1 MKHITFLWPCLVA
14 VLVAGG
20 ASAYAPT
27 LTVLVGALVVTN
39 LVWLIVTALQV
50 TRLSKAQERIDRWTK
65 QRESAGS
72 IKSHVYQIVER
83 INLFVDEEVVMLDES
98 LKQIE
103 GLAKDAVSNLAH
115 SLHSLKHQVTTQ
127 SRLLNQ
133 LAGVSASSAERSS
146 KRDWGQVVDDYQSVI
161 QYFLALLD
169 EVTANH
175 EGIIQSFEQI
185 DAKMREARQ
194 VLDRDSYAKLADLR
208 RAVVDMQGLLKKQQL
223 EHSGTR
229 EQAQANSA
237 IERIEETRSELN
249 KMRDVVAMN
258 VEAFKSQS
266 QKDMGR
272 AVQSLQFEDI
282 VTQLVAGAKSR
293 LDEMNSL
300 VRSLKERVEHLEV
313 IESDGDVDEVLS
325 VVETINLEVV
335 GYTDKLRSERHRPV
349 AQTSMEEGSIELF

>member
-1 MKHITFLWPCLVA
+1 MKHITFLWPCALAVLAAVGAVVYSPTPPVLIGTLVA
-14 VLVAGG
+14 TNVVWII
-20 ASAYAPT
+20 
-27 LTVLVGALVVTN
+27 VVGIQA
-39 LVWLIVTALQV
+39 
-50 TRLSKAQERIDRWTK
+50 TRFSKAQQRIDKWAS
-65 QRESAGS
+65 QRESATS
-72 IKSHVYQIVER
+72 IKSHVYQIVDR
-83 INLFVDEEVVMLDES
+83 INLFIDEEVLMLDES

-133 LAGVSASSAERSS
+133 LAGVSTPGAERGN

-161 QYFLALLD
+161 QYFLSLLD
-169 EVTANH
+169 EVTSNH
-175 EGIIQSFEQI
+175 ESVTRSFEQI
-185 DAKMREARQ
+185 DTRMRQARQ
-194 VLDRDSYAKLADLR
+194 VLDRESYNKLADLR
-208 RAVVDMQGLLKKQQL
+208 RAVADMQGLLKKQQL
-223 EHSGTR
+223 EHSGAR
-229 EQAQANSA
+229 EQAQARSA
-237 IERIEETRSELN
+237 VERIEETRSELH

-282 VTQLVAGAKSR
+282 VTQLVAGAKAR

-300 VRSLKERVEHLEV
+300 VRSLKERVERLEV
-313 IESDGDVDEVLS
+313 IEADIDVDEVLS